1 MTEPL
6 LLLCFSYAGGN
17 AQTYVRWRRHLGP
30 DIEVRPMQLP
40 GHGER
45 IGETPR
51 HRWDDLLADVR
62 TALTGLTDR
71 RGRPI
76 ALFGHS
82 LGALLAFECARIL
95 TTEHGIQPVRLLV
108 SGHRAPH
115 LPLREELLHHLPDPE
130 FLAKL
135 SERSRTLRALT
146 DPEFR
151 KLLLPMLRADFTA
164 SETYE
169 FTEGPPLTCP
179 ITALGGAQD
188 EDATMAE
195 LSAWRRHTTD
205 RFDLAAFEGDHFF
218 IDDAWR
224 RVVSTVGDRLGVRV
238 GSELG

>member
-6 LLLCFSYAGGN
+6 RLLCFPYAGGN

-30 DIEVRPMQLP
+30 DIEVCPMQLP

-62 TALTGLTDR
+62 TRLASRTDR
-71 RGRPI
+71 PV

-95 TTEHGIQPVRLLV
+95 VAEHGIQPVRLLV

-115 LPLREELLHHLPDPE
+115 LPLREEVLHHLPDPE
-130 FLAKL
+130 FLARL

-164 SETYE
+164 SETYAYVE
-169 FTEGPPLTCP
+169 RPPLSCP
-179 ITALGGAQD
+179 VTALGGEQD
-188 EDATMAE
+188 ADVSLAE
-195 LSAWRRHTTD
+195 LSAWQRHTTGP
-205 RFDLAAFEGDHFF
+205 FELAAFEGDHFF
-218 IDDAWR
+218 VDDAWKT
-224 RVVSTVGDRLGVRV
+224 VVATVGDRLNPRT
-238 GSELG
+238 GSTRR